1 MKKTIFT
8 AIAIAI
14 FSLAFTIPSFA
25 VVYSG
30 VSTTYAP
37 HPTTP
42 NHWCTI
48 TTSWFIE
55 FDAAGNVVSE
65 GSVSS
70 NSCFQ
75 SIVINQTHNV
85 SMQNGVVT
93 DLRVASCTAENG
105 GNTGGLC
112 DQYDDR
118 DFISALIASM
128 NREISGR

>member
-1 MKKTIFT
+1 MRKTIFT
-8 AIAIAI
+8 AIALTI

-75 SIVINQTHNV
+75 SIVINQTHDV
-85 SMQNGVVT
+85 SVQNGMITGLTVT
-93 DLRVASCTAENG
+93 SCAAEDG
-105 GNTGGLC
+105 GNTGRLC
-112 DQYDDR
+112 EQYDNR
-118 DFISALIASM
+118 DFNSALIASM